1 MGQNKNLAST
11 IITDKIRVSTAAIY
25 YDEWF
30 GERWQI
36 ETFIFSKDE
45 RVKTSQ
51 VNIYGS
57 LYNEDYVNNPETRMI
72 KNAIKIHN
80 YISNNL
86 SIKYGNEN

>member
-1 MGQNKNLAST
+1 MKQNKNLAST
-11 IITDKIRVSTAAIY
+11 VITDNVRVSTAAIY

-51 VNIYGS
+51 IKIHGNVS
-57 LYNEDYVNNPETRMI
+57 CEDYVINSKGKTIND
-72 KNAIKIHN
+72 AIKIHN
-80 YISNNL
+80 YISDNL
-86 SIKYGNEN
+86 FKKLGND